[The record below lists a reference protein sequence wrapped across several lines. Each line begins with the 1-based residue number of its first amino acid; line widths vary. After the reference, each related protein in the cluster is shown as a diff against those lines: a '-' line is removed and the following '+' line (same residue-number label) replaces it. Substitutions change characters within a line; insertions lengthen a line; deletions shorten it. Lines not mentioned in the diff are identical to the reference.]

1 MLLAAYRQTV
11 ARGELKRDAA
21 QDAAMTRLDAL
32 ARRLG
37 ETRRFSLFRKSAP
50 PRGLY
55 IWGDVGRG
63 KTLLMD
69 LFFEAAPVAKK
80 RRAHFNR
87 FMMDVHARIHAER
100 QRAGHADPIPVVG
113 EALAAEAR
121 LLCFDEF
128 QVTDVADA
136 MILGRLFEALF
147 GLGVTIVATSNTPP
161 DRLYAGGLNRQL
173 FLPFIEQIKQRLDVL
188 ELNGPTDYR
197 LQRLSG
203 VPVYITPLGPQAD
216 AAMDA
221 AWRRLTDTAAGKPC
235 GLAVLGRILPV
246 PQAARGVARFDF
258 EELCDRPLA
267 AADYLTLAQEFHTI
281 LMDRIPVMTDN
292 MHNVARRFTL
302 LVDTLYDEGVK
313 LVCSAAAPPDG
324 LFTTGINAEAFKRT
338 VSRLAEMQSDDY
350 LKRGHGLHPAGDQAP
365 PPSGGAG
372 EGGDVATMGPRSGPG
387 CDRGG

>member
-1 MLLAAYRQTV
+1 MLLTAYRAAV
-11 ARGELKRDAA
+11 NSGELERDDA

-32 ARRLG
+32 AQALG
-37 ETRRFSLFRKSAP
+37 RKRGFSLFRKPAEA

-63 KTLLMD
+63 KTLMMD
-69 LFFEAAPVAKK
+69 MFFEAAPVEKK

-100 QRAGHADPIPVVG
+100 QREGHSDPIPVVAR
-113 EALAAEAR
+113 ALAEEAR

-136 MILGRLFEALF
+136 MILGRLFDKLF
-147 GLGVTIVATSNTPP
+147 TAGVTIVATSNTPP
-161 DRLYAGGLNRQL
+161 ERLYEGGLNRQL
-173 FLPFIEQIKQRLDVL
+173 FLPFIAVIQQRLDVL
-188 ELNGPTDYR
+188 TLNGPVDYR

-203 VPVYITPLGPQAD
+203 VPVYIAPLSAQAD

-221 AWRRLTDTAAGKPC
+221 AWQRLTDTPRGKPC
-235 GLAVLGRILPV
+235 SLTVLGRTVPV
-246 PQAARGVARFDF
+246 PQAARDVARFSFD
-258 EELCDRPLA
+258 ELCDRPLA
-267 AADYLTLAQEFHTI
+267 AADYLTIAQEFHT
-281 LMDRIPVMTDN
+281 LLLDHIPVMTDN

-313 LVCSAAAPPDG
+313 LVCSAAAPPEA
-324 LFTTGINAEAFKRT
+324 LFTTGINADAFRRT

-350 LKRGHGLHPAGDQAP
+350 LKRGHGLHRLEENHTGAGD
-365 PPSGGAG
+365 
-372 EGGDVATMGPRSGPG
+372 DVQ
-387 CDRGG
+387 